1 MKKILIF
8 VAGILILVNFSFA
21 QDVHFSQFYETQLY
35 LNPSSS
41 GAFNGD
47 QRVVTNYRNQW
58 PSISS
63 VYETYL
69 LSFDTKLFKNR
80 FQDNYMGL
88 GVVIFDDKAGESKL
102 GTIQASIS
110 LSYHVL
116 INEHNYLSGGIQGGY
131 AQHSIDN
138 SALQWDNQYD
148 GNNYDPN
155 LASGEPSAI
164 FDNFSYGD
172 FGAGVLWNYFSSKE
186 NLYTNTGFKA
196 NIGASV
202 FHINKPEQSFCSNKD
217 KLNPKFV
224 IYGETSMGLGNTN
237 MALLPGG
244 IFVMQGS
251 LTETVLGSRIR
262 YNLNDASK
270 YTGFIKQSALS
281 LGAYYRLEDAFI
293 FIMEYEYSSFAL
305 GISYDINTSNL
316 KDATEGKG
324 GIEISL
330 RYVNPN
336 PFKRNVRFYR

>member
-1 MKKILIF
+1 MKKILVF
-8 VAGILILVNFSFA
+8 AGMLILVNFSFA
-21 QDVHFSQFYETQLY
+21 QDIHFSQFYKSQLY

-41 GAFNGD
+41 GVFTGD

-69 LSFDTKLFKNR
+69 FSFDTKLFKNR
-80 FQDNYMGL
+80 FKDNYMGL
-88 GVVIFDDKAGESKL
+88 GLVIFDDKAGEVKL
-102 GTIQASIS
+102 GTMQASIS

-148 GNNYDPN
+148 GNDYDPN
-155 LASGEPSAI
+155 LASGEPSI
-164 FDNFSYGD
+164 MFSNFFYGD

-186 NLYTNTGFKA
+186 NLYTNREFKA

-202 FHINKPEQSFCSNKD
+202 FHINKPEQSFSGNKD
-217 KLNPKFV
+217 NLNPKFV
-224 IYGETSMGLGNTN
+224 LFGETSFGLGNTN
-237 MALLPGG
+237 MILLPGG
-244 IFVMQGS
+244 IFVKQGP
-251 LTETVLGSRIR
+251 LTEAVFGSRIR
-262 YNLNDASK
+262 YNLNDESR
-270 YTGFIKQSALS
+270 YTGFAKQSALS

-305 GISYDINTSNL
+305 GISYDVNTSSL

-330 RYVNPN
+330 RYINPN
-336 PFKRNVRFYR
+336 PFKRNLRFYR